1 MESEFCRRL
10 SGSHRVCDEKKKT
23 APMAVKR
30 VTLMCFTH
38 NNDDNHIAVEMC
50 NLLYFLPPASFH
62 PPVFQAD
69 NGQRNH
75 KGVGKKIRAKKFP
88 ASPAVTGEYS
98 SLLLL
103 RVRPFKKPLLMAVS

>member
-1 MESEFCRRL
+1 MTIIIWPLKC
-10 SGSHRVCDEKKKT
+10 VI
-23 APMAVKR
+23 
-30 VTLMCFTH
+30 CF
-38 NNDDNHIAVEMC
+38 I
-50 NLLYFLPPASFH
+50 FLPPASLH

-75 KGVGKKIRAKKFP
+75 KGVGKKKDEQKYVA